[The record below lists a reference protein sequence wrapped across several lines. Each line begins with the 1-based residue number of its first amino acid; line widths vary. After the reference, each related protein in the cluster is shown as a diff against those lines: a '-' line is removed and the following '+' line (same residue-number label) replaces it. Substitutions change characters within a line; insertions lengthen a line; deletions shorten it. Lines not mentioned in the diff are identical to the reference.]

1 MGENTPSVSD
11 IRAVMD
17 ASNGSN
23 GYAYPYPMYNGGFG
37 NSFGGDGGWLWLI
50 VILALF
56 GGFNGNGNGFGNGF
70 NNDYAWLSNG
80 QKEIMQNTNNG
91 FDTLHLSN
99 QIEGTRDAIHVKQ
112 SN

>member
-23 GYAYPYPMYNGGFG
+23 AYPYPVYGGGFG
-37 NSFGGDGGWLWLI
+37 GNTGFGGDSSWLWLI

-70 NNDYAWLSNG
+70 TS
-80 QKEIMQNTNNG
+80 
-91 FDTLHLSN
+91 
-99 QIEGTRDAIHVKQ
+99 
-112 SN
+112 